1 MRRPAQ
7 ANQWATLS
15 EGNGLTLIPDVP
27 EGYNSKCPAMRITL
41 TCMGLDK
48 VYFVGGRFGLGYGG
62 GDVEGDDIY
71 SNPIEIKLA
80 PLGPFRT
87 GGD

>member
-1 MRRPAQ
+1 MRRTAL

-48 VYFVGGRFGLGYGG
+48 VYFVGGRFGSGYGG
-62 GDVEGDDIY
+62 GDVAGDDIS

-87 GGD
+87 GGN